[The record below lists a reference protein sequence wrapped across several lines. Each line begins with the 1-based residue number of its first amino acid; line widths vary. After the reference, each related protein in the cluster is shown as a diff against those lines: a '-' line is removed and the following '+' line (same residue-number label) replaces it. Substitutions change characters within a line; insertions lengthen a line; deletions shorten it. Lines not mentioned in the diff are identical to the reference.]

1 MRPYSPTINT
11 HIPQT
16 KRFSKESNQGFGAD
30 EKKVHLPYAKVEE
43 LLMKEGRQ
51 RATEKMP
58 AFNANNTF
66 PCAQLAA
73 A

>member
-1 MRPYSPTINT
+1 V
-11 HIPQT
+11 
-16 KRFSKESNQGFGAD
+16 D
-30 EKKVHLPYAKVEE
+30 EKNYHLPYAKVEE